1 MSIEDE
7 RRTRAA
13 ARAPHGPQP
22 RRRTPQNRGARETG
36 LERALDE
43 VRKVGVEASDLLRR
57 EGLKPAKLVHVPR
70 GARSYPLIGHAFSRV
85 ACGYGWHVVRGLVVG
100 TDGRLWTRTPLH
112 DPTPQKD
119 LDAWR
124 LDVEPPGGRGELPH
138 PVQYDGISLHTVRRL
153 SEHEYLKVDLIDHL
167 TDGYARLLVLH
178 HRRRS

>member
-13 ARAPHGPQP
+13 ARAPHEPQP
-22 RRRTPQNRGARETG
+22 RRSTPHDRGARETG

-70 GARSYPLIGHAFSRV
+70 GSRSYPLVGHAFSRV
-85 ACGYGWHVVRGLVVG
+85 ACGYGWHVIRGLVVG

-138 PVQYDGISLHTVRRL
+138 PVQYDGTSLHTVRRL

>member
-13 ARAPHGPQP
+13 ARATHEPQP
-22 RRRTPQNRGARETG
+22 RRRTPHDRGARETG

-43 VRKVGVEASDLLRR
+43 VRKVGVEASELLRR
-57 EGLKPAKLVHVPR
+57 EGLKPAKLVHVPH
-70 GARSYPLIGHAFSRV
+70 GARSYPLVGHAFSRV
-85 ACGYGWHVVRGLVVG
+85 ACGYGWHVIRGLVVG

-138 PVQYDGISLHTVRRL
+138 PMQYDGISLHTVRRL

>member
-13 ARAPHGPQP
+13 ARAPHEPGP
-22 RRRTPQNRGARETG
+22 RRRTPYEHSAREAA

-70 GARSYPLIGHAFSRV
+70 GARSYPLVGHAFSRV

-138 PVQYDGISLHTVRRL
+138 PVQYDGISLHTVRRI

>member
-7 RRTRAA
+7 RRIRAA
-13 ARAPHGPQP
+13 ARAPHEPQP
-22 RRRTPQNRGARETG
+22 RRRTPHGRGAREAG

-43 VRKVGVEASDLLRR
+43 VRKVGVEASELLRR
-57 EGLKPAKLVHVPR
+57 EGLKPAKLVHVPH
-70 GARSYPLIGHAFSRV
+70 GARSYPLVGHAFSRV
-85 ACGYGWHVVRGLVVG
+85 ACGYGWHVIRGLVVG